1 MANEE
6 LVALPVTKLSAMLKA
21 KEVSPVE
28 LTEAYLERIERLDG
42 DLHAYITVDAKGALA
57 AAKQAEGELAKG
69 SANGLLAGVPI
80 AVKDQMD
87 AKGLPTTMGTSFI
100 KDVAGEDST
109 LVARLKDQ
117 GAILLGKLN
126 LSEFAMGGNVVHPH
140 GTPRNPWDRER
151 QPGHSSSGS
160 GIAVAAS
167 LAAAAIGED
176 TAGSIRIPASWCGVT
191 GLRPTWGRFSRYRV
205 ASVSWSMDQAG
216 PMTKTV
222 EDCALVFQAV
232 AGHDPKDATTSQAA
246 VPSFQ
251 ARDGLNGLRVAI
263 VREAMESPA
272 LDAETKA
279 GVEQA
284 AKELEALGAAV
295 TDISIPLFTNGG
307 LISAAVTD
315 ADVAYVHRHLLREHA
330 AEYDTPTRRRLMA
343 GMLMPTE
350 LRDKALRFRVIM
362 RRLVMEAFAQ
372 VDVLVTPTQSTPAPL
387 ISTNAGGFGSVEEV
401 LRGFY
406 GVRGATGPFNL
417 AAVPALSVPCGF
429 TKGGLPM
436 GLQLAARPFD
446 ELTLFQTGHAYQER
460 TSWHTRW
467 PEL

>member
-1 MANEE
+1 MADQE
-6 LVALPVTKLSAMLKA
+6 LVALPVTELSAMLRA

-28 LTEAYLERIERLDG
+28 LTEAYLTRIERLDG
-42 DLHAYITVDAKGALA
+42 DLRAYVTVDSEGALQ
-57 AAKQAEGELAKG
+57 AAKRAEEELAKG
-69 SANGLLAGVPI
+69 SAKGLLAGVPV

-87 AKGLPTTMGTSFI
+87 AEGLPTTMGTSFI
-100 KDVAGEDST
+100 TDVAGEDST
-109 LVARLKDQ
+109 IVARLKGQ
-117 GAILLGKLN
+117 GAVLLGKLN
-126 LSEFAMGGNVVHPH
+126 LSEFAMGGNVVHPY

-176 TAGSIRIPASWCGVT
+176 TGGSVRIPAAWCGVT
-191 GLRPTWGRFSRYRV
+191 GLRPTWGRISRYGV

-222 EDCALVFQAV
+222 EDSALVFQAI
-232 AGHDPKDATTSQAA
+232 AGHDPKDVTTSQAA

-251 ARDGLNGLRVAI
+251 ARDGLRGLRVAI
-263 VREAMESPA
+263 VREAMDSPA
-272 LDAETKA
+272 LDSETKA
-279 GVEQA
+279 RVEQA
-284 AKELEALGAAV
+284 AKELEALGASVA
-295 TDISIPLFTNGG
+295 DISVPLFANGG

-330 AEYDTPTRRRLMA
+330 SEYDTPTRRRVMA

-350 LRDKALRFRVIM
+350 LRDKALRFRVLM
-362 RRLVMEAFAQ
+362 RRQVMGALAQ
-372 VDVLVTPTQSTPAPL
+372 ADVLVTPTQSTPAPT
-387 ISTNAGGFGSVEEV
+387 IPTNAGGFGSVEEV
-401 LRGFY
+401 LSGFY

-429 TKGGLPM
+429 TKRGLPI

-446 ELTLFQTGHAYQER
+446 ELTLFQTGHAYQEK
-460 TSWHTRW
+460 TGWHTKW